1 MADQIVIRGIEAFGY
16 HGVFDHETRIGQ
28 RFVVD
33 VALTLDLSAA
43 AASDQLRDT
52 VDYGDLAARVAA
64 VVTGAPVALVERL
77 AARIADECL
86 VDARVQAATVTVH
99 KPSAPLPVAAADV
112 EVSVTR
118 SRS

>member
-1 MADQIVIRGIEAFGY
+1 MSDRIAIRGIEAFGH

-33 VALTLDLSAA
+33 VALDLDLSAA

-52 VDYGDLAARVAA
+52 VDYGHLAARVVE
-64 VVTGAPVALVERL
+64 VVTGEPVALIERL

-86 VDARVQAATVTVH
+86 VDTRVTSATVTVH
-99 KPSAPLPVAAADV
+99 KPAAPLPVAAADV
-112 EVSVTR
+112 EVTVTR
-118 SRS
+118 SRP